1 MEIKLILL
9 ISLLALVFSGCGDL
23 TKGEIVELLENSCL
37 KTNLQNIT
45 RENNTIYFNQEL
57 EVSIDTS
64 CNKWELR
71 ESDEGKVLIK
81 RV

>member
-1 MEIKLILL
+1 MRALIL
-9 ISLLALVFSGCGDL
+9 LLALVFISGCGNL